1 MSAFRFELGQ
11 RIRVITHPARPAGII
26 VERWTGAEMRDVYH
40 ENIYSVSSFVTKQ
53 RESSLEAAPDG
64 DSQCPAHGCR
74 PTL

>member
-11 RIRVITHPARPAGII
+11 RVRVITHSARPVGII
-26 VERWTGAEMRDVYH
+26 VERWTGAEMRDLYG

-64 DSQCPAHGCR
+64 ESERGDRASQE
-74 PTL
+74 